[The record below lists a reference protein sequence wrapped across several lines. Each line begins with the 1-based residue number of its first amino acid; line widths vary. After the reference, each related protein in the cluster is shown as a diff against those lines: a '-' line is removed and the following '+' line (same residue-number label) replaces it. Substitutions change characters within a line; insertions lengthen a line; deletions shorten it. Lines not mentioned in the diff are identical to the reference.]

1 MTLTRDYQPL
11 RFGIHGRKVGD
22 IYEFRIAE
30 PPIKISISNL
40 NESRGDIRAEIRVL
54 YQVPDYEAEEIAR
67 DRITITGGQSKKSF
81 AELLFKRPPISK
93 AELPWIALLEV
104 MCNTAI
110 DCFREGEPVIRLAN
124 MPTPKDPGYL
134 IRKLLARNQTTLLYG
149 DGESCKSYTAMALGI
164 ITASQKSLP
173 NLELEG
179 TGGPV
184 LYLDWETNWERQL
197 IRAKHICQGHSID
210 LPETLYYRRME
221 RKLVDDLQ
229 AVRNEAQ
236 RLQVQLI
243 IYDSLGLA
251 SGGNSKEEDTSVQFF
266 TAIREIGDFTHLVI
280 HHLNWSEAQSDGI
293 PRPYGSIYNRNQ
305 VRSAWAIR
313 RAGEEGSPHA
323 DVIFFHTKSNDDV
336 RFRPFALHFDFAPN
350 TTTIRDLDPET
361 IPAIAVHMDLA
372 PRIRTLLGDGEP
384 RTTDE
389 IAHELI
395 TTPESVK
402 MMLNKMPE
410 AINLQTEK
418 GRGKKGQWVLKVK
431 EGTIEEKEIPF

>member
-1 MTLTRDYQPL
+1 MPLTRDYQPL

-22 IYEFRIAE
+22 LYEFLLQE
-30 PPIKISISNL
+30 PPLKLTISAL
-40 NESRGDIRAEIRVL
+40 HESRGDIRAEVRVL
-54 YQVPDYEAEEIAR
+54 YQAQDYEAEEIAR
-67 DRITITGGQSKKSF
+67 DRITITGGTSKSGF
-81 AELLFKRPPISK
+81 AKLLSGRPPLAQHK
-93 AELPWIALLEV
+93 LPWAELLEV

-110 DCFREGEPVIRLAN
+110 DCFREGEPVITLAN
-124 MPTPKDPGYL
+124 MPTPHEPGYL
-134 IRKLLARNQTTLLYG
+134 VRKLLARNQTTLLYG
-149 DGESCKSYTAMALGI
+149 DGESCKSYTAMALAI
-164 ITASQKSLP
+164 TTASGKSLP

-197 IRAKHICQGHSID
+197 IRAKRICKGHSID
-210 LPETLYYRRME
+210 LPKNLHYRRME
-221 RKLVDDLQ
+221 HKLADSLQ
-229 AVRNEAQ
+229 TVRNEAQ
-236 RLQVQLI
+236 RLQAQLI

-323 DVIFFHTKSNDDV
+323 DVILFHTKSNDDI
-336 RFRPFALHFDFAPN
+336 RFPPFALHFQFGQD
-350 TTTIRDLDPET
+350 TTSLSQLDPET
-361 IPAIAVHMDLA
+361 VPAIAVHMQLA
-372 PRIRTLLGDGEP
+372 PRIKKLLGDGKP
-384 RTTDE
+384 KSIDE

-395 TTPESVK
+395 ATPEVVK
-402 MMLNKMPE
+402 TTLNKMPE
-410 AINLQTEK
+410 AMNLETSK
-418 GRGKKGQWVLKVK
+418 GRGKKGQWVLRADK
-431 EGTIEEKEIPF
+431 GTIEEENIKF